1 MSTEPSTTT
10 APPQRASAY
19 SDFVTF
25 VRQRAADPGTR
36 SRLIRSLR
44 GGNKISDDAWWLLGA
59 WLPADHDKALIMA
72 RIAAWTSTDPAVEP
86 VPWRTI
92 AGEMA
97 PKVSQETARR
107 AIEGMTREGAPT
119 ADRLERATR
128 VIQQLDRPARIDWAR
143 TISDFASLT
152 AGGNGA
158 HAVRSRWY
166 RDYFSNLPGPDK
178 AEPTTD
184 NHGKDHT

>member
-1 MSTEPSTTT
+1 MSTESSAIA
-10 APPQRASAY
+10 APLQHPAAY
-19 SDFVTF
+19 CDFISF
-25 VRQRAADPGTR
+25 VRQRSADPGTR

-44 GGNKISDDAWWLLGA
+44 GGDKISDDAWWLLGA

-72 RIAAWTSTDPAVEP
+72 RVAAWASTDPAAEP

-97 PKVSQETARR
+97 PQVSPETARR
-107 AIEGMTREGAPT
+107 AIEGIAREGAPT
-119 ADRLERATR
+119 ADRLIRATR
-128 VIQQLDRPARIDWAR
+128 VIQQLDRPARIDWAK
-143 TISDFASLT
+143 TISDFVSLT
-152 AGGNGA
+152 AGGNRA

-166 RDYFSNLPGPDK
+166 RDYFRNLPGPDK

-184 NHGKDHT
+184 NNGKEHT